1 VEEAMEVLIIFL
13 LAIVL
18 AVVGFALWETRE
30 SRRTLETQLLAQ
42 RTELM
47 QSLSNAQQSL
57 QQRVDGI
64 DSRLNQS
71 LSSTATTMENIGKQL
86 EGVRGSADRILEVG
100 QSISSLQDILSP
112 PKLRGGFGEM
122 LLERLLAQI
131 LPQANYEFQHRFR
144 SGEAVDAVIRLGPS
158 LVPVDA
164 KFPMESL
171 NRVLAATTDEDR
183 TKMRREFVRAVK
195 GHVDTVAKYIRPD
208 EETFDFAL
216 MYIPAENVY
225 YESIVKSEADAGA
238 ETLQQYALQRRVI
251 PVSPNCLYAYLQ
263 AIVLGLRGMRVERQ
277 AQQIVQHLQGLQGD
291 FGRFQDGFK
300 VLGGHIRDTTNKYA
314 DLERRVATLDHKLS
328 LPLAAEPAEPHQLP
342 AGDNGKVGE

>member
-1 VEEAMEVLIIFL
+1 M
-13 LAIVL
+13 
-18 AVVGFALWETRE
+18 
-30 SRRTLETQLLAQ
+30 
-42 RTELM
+42 
-47 QSLSNAQQSL
+47 
-57 QQRVDGI
+57 
-64 DSRLNQS
+64 
-71 LSSTATTMENIGKQL
+71 
-86 EGVRGSADRILEVG
+86 
-100 QSISSLQDILSP
+100 
-112 PKLRGGFGEM
+112 
-122 LLERLLAQI
+122 
-131 LPQANYEFQHRFR
+131 
-144 SGEAVDAVIRLGPS
+144 
-158 LVPVDA
+158 
-164 KFPMESL
+164 
-171 NRVLAATTDEDR
+171 LAATGDEER
-183 TKMRREFVRAVK
+183 TKLRREFVRAVK

-328 LPLAAEPAEPHQLP
+328 LPLAAEPPEPQELA
-342 AGDNGKVGE
+342 AGHNGKVAE

>member
-1 VEEAMEVLIIFL
+1 MDGAIILLI
-13 LAIVL
+13 AVAAVAVL
-18 AVVGFALWETRE
+18 AAVVRWEIRD
-30 SRRTLETQLLAQ
+30 SRRAMETQLSAQ
-42 RTELM
+42 RGELM
-47 QSLSNAQQSL
+47 QGLSNAQQSL

-71 LSSTATTMENIGKQL
+71 LSSTATTMQNIGKQL

-122 LLERLLAQI
+122 LLERLVAQI
-131 LPQANYEFQHRFR
+131 LPQANYDFQHRFR
-144 SGEAVDAVIRLGPS
+144 SGEVVDAVIQLGPS

-164 KFPMESL
+164 KFPMESF
-171 NRVLAATTDEDR
+171 NRVLGAASDDER
-183 TKMRREFVRAVK
+183 TKLRREFVRAVR
-195 GHVDTVAKYIRPD
+195 GHVDDVAKYIRPD
-208 EETFDFAL
+208 EGTFDFAL

-225 YESIVKSEADAGA
+225 YETIVKSELDAEAG
-238 ETLQQYALQRRVI
+238 TLQEYALQRRVI

-263 AIVLGLRGMRVERQ
+263 AIVFGLRGMRIERQ
-277 AQQIVQHLQGLQGD
+277 AQQIVEHLQGLQGD

-328 LPLAAEPAEPHQLP
+328 LPLAAEPAEAHQLP